1 MRELAPRVADRRNR
15 AAKAGRPPVC
25 RYSVRMSGVLGHRL
39 ARKYSLTGG
48 SDSSVKYC
56 ASSAGVLRHAKY
68 VYDCVNPTLAS
79 RNMTLGRVNASARRI
94 TSGWPRL
101 TSAISHS
108 QTANVFERGLSIRIT
123 VMPSSTQYTTIDCS
137 HTHL

>member
-1 MRELAPRVADRRNR
+1 MRELAPSVAARGNG
-15 AAKAGRPPVC
+15 AVEAGRPPVC

-56 ASSAGVLRHAKY
+56 ASSDGVLRHAKY

-79 RNMTLGRVNASARRI
+79 RNMTLGRVNASERRI

-108 QTANVFERGLSIRIT
+108 QKANGFVCGLSMRST
-123 VMPSSTQYTTIDCS
+123 VTPCSTQ
-137 HTHL
+137 